1 MKQERRLAT
10 ALKNKRLDW
19 QLQKRKLQYHFL
31 CNFGKV
37 WRTCITLAQCLCAV
51 TRVLTVL

>member
-1 MKQERRLAT
+1 MKQEKRLTT

-31 CNFGKV
+31 NNFGKV
-37 WRTCITLAQCLCAV
+37 ECTLLVAS
-51 TRVLTVL
+51 VLM